1 MTEANG
7 TATPVPGPDV
17 GHEGVEKPRGR
28 RQRQK
33 PVNPIEKAN
42 KTPDEDFVQEY
53 VKPSSGSWPQW
64 IHARTEAVY
73 TLSLSRPGD
82 LCDEELDACF
92 HLVDETSGADYRSSS
107 FGWHVA
113 VKKKEMRSADLR
125 YILVKDADGAIKGFT
140 SMMPT
145 FENHE
150 PVVYCYEIHLKPEL
164 QGTGLGTQLMGYLM
178 DVAEN
183 IQTVEKVMLTCFVSN
198 TSGLKFYEKL
208 GFDKDDYSPRERKL
222 RGGKTVVPDYVILS
236 RRTATGDAA
245 DPRRRR
251 RH

>member
-1 MTEANG
+1 MTEPIG
-7 TATPVPGPDV
+7 TVSPVPEPTPGP
-17 GHEGVEKPRGR
+17 EGREKTRGGR
-28 RQRQK
+28 QQRQK
-33 PVNPIEKAN
+33 RVNPIETAN
-42 KTPDEDFVQEY
+42 KTLDADFVTEY
-53 VKPSSGSWPQW
+53 IKPSSSWPKW
-64 IHARTEAVY
+64 THPRKEAVY

-82 LCDEELDACF
+82 LCDDDLDACF
-92 HLVDETSGADYRSSS
+92 NLVDETSGADYRSSS

-113 VKKKEMRSADLR
+113 VKKKEMRSPDLR
-125 YILVKDADGAIKGFT
+125 YILVKDADGAVQGFT

-178 DVAEN
+178 EVAEN
-183 IQTVEKVMLTCFVSN
+183 IPTVEKVMLTCFASN
-198 TSGLKFYEKL
+198 MSGLKFYEKL

-222 RGGKTVVPDYVILS
+222 RGGKTIVPDYVILS
-236 RRTATGDAA
+236 RRTATGNAA